1 MKRKKLTKKLYEAI
15 LNKDKKLEKELWL
28 KTLKK
33 SLKGKKTYN
42 IR

>member
-1 MKRKKLTKKLYEAI
+1 MKREKLTRKLYEAI

-33 SLKGKKTYN
+33 SLKKKKTFV
-42 IR
+42 IK